1 MKVEIR
7 NCDQNTKYFVDK
19 LKDLIDALDDNI
31 TDLEASPLIND
42 YFSSDC
48 RRLLD
53 GMRKLTKDITT
64 IDVHIIQL
72 DGDAPIVKDFI
83 KHLQEGEKKDEP
95 TN

>member
-19 LKDLIDALDDNI
+19 LNDLIDSLDSDI
-31 TDLEASPLIND
+31 TDLEESPLIND

-48 RRLLD
+48 RTLLD
-53 GMRKLTKDITT
+53 RMRKLTKEITT
-64 IDVHIIQL
+64 LDVHIIQL
-72 DGDAPIVKDFI
+72 DGDAPMVKDFI
-83 KHLQEGEKKDEP
+83 RHLQEGEKKDEP

>member
-64 IDVHIIQL
+64 LDVHIIQL

-83 KHLQEGEKKDEP
+83 KHLQEGEKKDES

>member
-7 NCDQNTKYFVDK
+7 NCDQNTKHFVDR
-19 LKDLIDALDDNI
+19 LNDLIEALDNNI
-31 TDLEASPLIND
+31 TDLEESPLIND
-42 YFSSDC
+42 FFSSDC

-53 GMRKLTKDITT
+53 GMRKLTKHITT

-72 DGDAPIVKDFI
+72 DGDAPVVKDFI

>member
-42 YFSSDC
+42 YFSADC

-64 IDVHIIQL
+64 LDVHIIQL

-83 KHLQEGEKKDEP
+83 KQLQEGEKKDEP